1 MNLNKLTSFTL
12 TALLL
17 VELFVISS
25 IQAQSVN
32 LPEVLGA
39 IDVTKPPYS
48 ADNTGKRD
56 ATEAL
61 SHAMLDAGRRTP
73 GVFTTTDRA
82 VQIVYLPKGTYRVSD
97 TLCFEDAAVRDH
109 RKELIQAHPD
119 LRYIEGHMMLVGES
133 REETIIKLDDR
144 SAKFQNGRVPMV
156 QMSIKPANNQA
167 YYNTV
172 RDLTLDSGLGNP
184 GAMAMHFVS
193 NNLGTVRNVLIR
205 CRDNRHPAAVG
216 LDLSTPMGGLGYI
229 RDVTV
234 EGFVTGIFVA
244 NYHPGYTFENI
255 TLFGQGEVGMD
266 CSDKSAQI
274 LNLRSTNK
282 VLALRNRTPA
292 GQVVLL
298 NSSLAGGAAGACA
311 IENDGYLF
319 VRDVDVQGY
328 AQAIRSHEQTVA
340 PGHVTEF
347 LSHGQSLKLWP
358 SAPGASLNLEIRDTP
373 VMPPLEKEAWTV
385 FDPSVQEDDTAA
397 LQSLI
402 DSGAEAILVRGAKG
416 RLRLTDTI
424 KIRGNLR
431 RFHGGWCNLS
441 LENPAK
447 DGRPL
452 FEVFTGAHPVT
463 VIEAFSSGQCLYDF
477 TDIVN
482 RSNRTV
488 VLKDMFFGYGRATY
502 RNTGMG
508 DLFLES
514 VVSGG
519 GDYDTLGMRKETG
532 WLVRNQRVWA
542 RNWNPEDYL
551 PGIRLDH
558 AQGWCLGAKLGEI
571 HGPYLELVNA
581 ARMEMLGCVL
591 NSGPRKYWADDRAGN
606 SIAIDGSDLSFVGVD
621 RLWDR
626 MGEGPSPFMITEI
639 RKGETRKLAHENLP
653 RRWPGNS
660 NNLSVVIPL
669 YRSAGKSQPEKSFS
683 NNQKKLP

>member
-1 MNLNKLTSFTL
+1 MNLNKLASFTL

-39 IDVTKPPYS
+39 IDVTKPPYL
-48 ADNTGKRD
+48 ADNTGKSD

-61 SHAMLDAGRRTP
+61 SRAMLDAGRRTT
-73 GVFTTTDRA
+73 GVFTTSDRA
-82 VQIVYLPKGTYRVSD
+82 VQIVYLPKGTYRISD
-97 TLCFEDAAVRDH
+97 SLCFENAAIRAH
-109 RKELIQAHPD
+109 RKELLQAHPD
-119 LRYIEGHMMLVGES
+119 LRYIEGHMMLVGAG

-156 QMSIKPANNQA
+156 QMSLKPGNNQA

-172 RDLTLDSGLGNP
+172 RDLTLDAGLGNP
-184 GAMAMHFVS
+184 GAMALHFVS

-205 CRDNRHPAAVG
+205 CRDNRQPAAVG

-234 EGFVTGIFVA
+234 EGFVTGILVA

-255 TLFGQGEVGMD
+255 TLSGQGEVGMD
-266 CSDKSAQI
+266 CADKSVQI
-274 LNLRSTNK
+274 LNLQSTNT
-282 VLALRNRTPA
+282 VAALRNRTPA

-298 NSSLAGGAAGACA
+298 NSSLAGGAPGVCA

-319 VRDVDVQGY
+319 ARNVEVQGY
-328 AQAIRSHEQTVA
+328 GQAIRSHDRTVA
-340 PGHVTEF
+340 PGHITEF
-347 LSHGQSLKLWP
+347 LSHGQALKLWP
-358 SAPGASLNLEIRDTP
+358 SASNTSLDMEIRGTP
-373 VMPPLEKEAWTV
+373 AMLPLEKEPWTV
-385 FDPSVQEDDTAA
+385 FDPSLQEDDTAA

-402 DSGAEAILVRGAKG
+402 DSGAEAIFIRGAKG

-431 RFHGGWCNLS
+431 RLHGGWCNLS
-441 LENPAK
+441 LENPAR

-452 FEVFTGAHPVT
+452 FEVFTGAHPIT
-463 VIEAFSSGQCLYDF
+463 VIEAFSSGQCVYDF
-477 TDIVN
+477 TDILN
-482 RSNRTV
+482 CSDRSV
-488 VLKDMFFGYGRATY
+488 VLKDLFLGYGRATY
-502 RNTGMG
+502 RNSGTG

-519 GDYDTLGMRKETG
+519 GDYDTLGMRKNAG
-532 WLVRNQRVWA
+532 WLIRNQHVWA
-542 RNWNPEDYL
+542 RNWNPEDYM

-558 AQGWCLGAKLGEI
+558 AQAWCLGAKLGEI
-571 HGPYLELVNA
+571 HGPYLELVNGA
-581 ARMEMLGCVL
+581 QMEMLGCVL
-591 NSGPRKYWADDRAGN
+591 NSGPKRYWAEDRTGN
-606 SIAIDGSDLSFVGVD
+606 TITVDGSDLSFVGVD

-626 MGEGPSPFMITEI
+626 MGEGPSPVVISEI
-639 RKGETRKLAHENLP
+639 LQSETRKLAHENLP

-660 NNLSVVIPL
+660 SNLSVVIPL
-669 YRSAGKSQPEKSFS
+669 YRSVEKQQPGKTVS
-683 NNQKKLP
+683 NNLDLNP